1 MQDTDKKAPPA
12 DQLNEAIGVLARRE
26 TEARLMAPLIEALAR
41 AFGREEV
48 LAVIRDTVIK
58 IAHSQGAALADRYGT
73 SSDGFLESLAAWRQD
88 NALEIDILQHT
99 KTQLDFNVTRCRYA
113 EMYKALGMEEYGAVL
128 SCNRDLALIDGFDKG
143 VELVRDQTIMGG
155 ASCCTFRYDFSR
167 AGQHDTKQ
175 PDAGHPNSGHTDF
188 GHTDKD

>member
-26 TEARLMAPLIEALAR
+26 TEARLMAPLIEALSE
-41 AFGREEV
+41 AFGRAEV
-48 LAVIRDTVIK
+48 MAVIRDTVIK
-58 IAHSQGAALADRYGT
+58 IAHAQGEALADKYGT

-99 KTQLDFNVTRCRYA
+99 KTQLDFNVTHCRYA

-155 ASCCTFRYDFSR
+155 ADCCTFRYDFSG
-167 AGQHDTKQ
+167 AG
-175 PDAGHPNSGHTDF
+175 
-188 GHTDKD
+188 KD

>member
-1 MQDTDKKAPPA
+1 
-12 DQLNEAIGVLARRE
+12 
-26 TEARLMAPLIEALAR
+26 
-41 AFGREEV
+41 
-48 LAVIRDTVIK
+48 
-58 IAHSQGAALADRYGT
+58 
-73 SSDGFLESLAAWRQD
+73 
-88 NALEIDILQHT
+88 
-99 KTQLDFNVTRCRYA
+99 
-113 EMYKALGMEEYGAVL
+113 MYKALGMEEYGAVL

>member
-1 MQDTDKKAPPA
+1 MQDTDKKALPA

-26 TEARLMAPLIEALAR
+26 TEARLMAPLIEALSQ

-58 IAHSQGAALADRYGT
+58 IAHGQGALADKYGT
-73 SSDGFLESLAAWRQD
+73 SSDGFLQSLAAWRQD

-113 EMYKALGMEEYGAVL
+113 EMYRALGMG
-128 SCNRDLALIDGFDKG
+128 RIWRG
-143 VELVRDQTIMGG
+143 TIMQ
-155 ASCCTFRYDFSR
+155 S
-167 AGQHDTKQ
+167 
-175 PDAGHPNSGHTDF
+175 
-188 GHTDKD
+188 

>member
-26 TEARLMAPLIEALAR
+26 TEARLMAPLIEALSK

-58 IAHSQGAALADRYGT
+58 IAHGQGAALADKYGT
-73 SSDGFLESLAAWRQD
+73 SSDGFLQSLAAWRQD
-88 NALEIDILQHT
+88 DALEIDILQHT

-128 SCNRDLALIDGFDKG
+128 SCNRDLALIDGFDKE

-155 ASCCTFRYDFSR
+155 ASYCTFRYDFSG
-167 AGQHDTKQ
+167 ANQHDTKQ
-175 PDAGHPNSGHTDF
+175 PRAGHPNSGHTD
-188 GHTDKD
+188 KD